1 MKKKILSFVLAT
13 MLVST
18 TGMPI
23 MAQAEELPV
32 VAEETVT
39 EAPVAETPVIEE
51 LIVETS
57 EAETTETDKA
67 AVETDNEPIV
77 VENEVETASDENMV
91 VADVEVEEEV
101 SEEDDAIVLTEDE
114 ESELKSKLEEEL
126 EEKLEVEEEIKDQH
140 EHDIIYVPMGNHQH
154 KAMCAVGGDD
164 CDFEEEIVDCVDE
177 DKDNYC
183 DLCHESMKDKEFQKT
198 SGITITVHSWTP
210 FLDENGEEIVDMNN
224 ETIAVYQDIT
234 ISHVEV
240 EGRIIIAD
248 MITQFNENDIYL
260 DIDVTPFKSLDG
272 IDAVYEEILAI
283 GEELPSDTHVVITE
297 KEGSI
302 EGFSVEYEDNYDPE
316 LEEDSAANK
325 KTDSDKETL
334 DENEDT
340 IMAKEDE
347 ILPDRV
353 VSDVV
358 EDEANGEV
366 VEDEQLIDDE
376 TAAEIMES
384 VPDAAEAEVTTESS
398 VEEAPTTEAVETTET
413 VVE

>member
-32 VAEETVT
+32 ATEETVT
-39 EAPVAETPVIEE
+39 ETPAAETPVAEE
-51 LIVETS
+51 STVETPA
-57 EAETTETDKA
+57 AETTETDKVV
-67 AVETDNEPIV
+67 VEKDNEPIV
-77 VENEVETASDENMV
+77 IENEVETASDENMV
-91 VADVEVEEEV
+91 VADVEEETAEKN
-101 SEEDDAIVLTEDE
+101 DAIVLTEDE
-114 ESELKSKLEEEL
+114 ESELESKLEEEL
-126 EEKLEVEEEIKDQH
+126 EEELETEEEIEDQH

-177 DKDNYC
+177 DEDSYC

-248 MITQFNENDIYL
+248 MIAQFNENDIYL
-260 DIDVTPFKSLDG
+260 DMDVTPFKSLDG

-316 LEEDSAANK
+316 LEENNAANK

-384 VPDAAEAEVTTESS
+384 VPDAAEAEVTAEFPAD
-398 VEEAPTTEAVETTET
+398 EAPVTEIVETAET
-413 VVE
+413 VAE